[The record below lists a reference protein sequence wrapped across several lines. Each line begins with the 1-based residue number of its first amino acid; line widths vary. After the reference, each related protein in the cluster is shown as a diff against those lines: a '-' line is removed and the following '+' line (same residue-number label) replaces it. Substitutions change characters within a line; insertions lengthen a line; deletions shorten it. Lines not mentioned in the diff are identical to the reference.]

1 MYCSCMPLIV
11 IQISLQRIYY
21 HFLPTLQASLS
32 LKTIVVSVQV
42 SVKNCG
48 HTTEKNNDFVVN
60 FFSRIPNICFQRRRT
75 VLYVTLISLY
85 SEVYFLITFYIG

>member
-32 LKTIVVSVQV
+32 LKTIVVSIQV

-48 HTTEKNNDFVVN
+48 HTTEKKNDFVVN
-60 FFSRIPNICFQRRRT
+60 FFSRIPNISVSKGGEQ
-75 VLYVTLISLY
+75 Y
-85 SEVYFLITFYIG
+85 SM